1 MAREQ
6 DLKRQIGEEAEE
18 GRVEPEIQVVYR
30 DPPRTAIDEIIEEGD
45 SRAWLMTFADLMML
59 LLVFFILLYSMSSLK
74 VERFE
79 AALRSI
85 QASLGSPDV
94 VYVVREVVKEVE
106 IEPPV
111 TIEEATG
118 IAPREE
124 KVVKE
129 IEQIIQDQAISDYV
143 DVYRQGEKI
152 IIQIRGTALFGS
164 SEANL
169 NTTAQPIFEEVIKVF
184 ERYPEYSINIR
195 GHTDNLPMRSQRY
208 PSNWE
213 LSTARAASVLRWF
226 VEQGIAPERMTAS
239 GYADYAPIAPNDS
252 PENRAINRRV
262 EFVLEKEVL
271 Y

>member
-1 MAREQ
+1 MESD
-6 DLKRQIGEEAEE
+6 DLKKAVSDEVEGEA
-18 GRVEPEIQVVYR
+18 VEPEVRVVYR
-30 DPPRTAIDEIIEEGD
+30 DPPKTAVDEIIEDQD
-45 SRAWLMTFADLMML
+45 SRAWLMTFTDLMML

-94 VYVVREVVKEVE
+94 VYVVREVVKEVD
-106 IEPPV
+106 IESPPQ

-129 IEQIIQDQAISDYV
+129 IEQIIQDQDISEYV

-152 IIQIRGTALFGS
+152 IIQIRGTALFNTS
-164 SEANL
+164 AADL
-169 NTTAQPIFEEVIKVF
+169 NVTAQPIFEDVMKVF
-184 ERYPEYSINIR
+184 ERYTEYNINIR
-195 GHTDNLPMRSQRY
+195 GHTDNLPIRSRRY

-226 VEQGIAPERMTAS
+226 IERGVAPERMSAS
-239 GYADYAPIAPNDS
+239 GYADYAPVAPNDS
-252 PENRAINRRV
+252 PENRARNRRV
-262 EFVLEKEVL
+262 EFVLEKEVA

>member
-1 MAREQ
+1 MKED
-6 DLKRQIGEEAEE
+6 DLRDVLKDEDEAE
-18 GRVEPEIQVVYR
+18 VTEPEIRIVYR
-30 DPPRTAIDEIIEEGD
+30 DPPKTAVDEIIEDQD
-45 SRAWLMTFADLMML
+45 SRAWLVTFADLMML
-59 LLVFFILLYSMSSLK
+59 ILVFFVLLYSMSSLK

-106 IEPPV
+106 IESPPQ

-124 KVVKE
+124 KVVQE
-129 IEQIIQDQAISDYV
+129 IERIIQDQDISEYV

-152 IIQIRGTALFGS
+152 IIQIRGTALFSS
-164 SEANL
+164 SEAQL
-169 NTTAQPIFEEVIKVF
+169 NITAQPVFDEVMKVF

-195 GHTDNLPMRSQRY
+195 GHTDNLPIRSRRY

-226 VEQGIAPERMTAS
+226 VERGIPPERMTAS